1 MSVTVTIPFEQI
13 KEIVKQLSPSE
24 VEELKAQLETIAK
37 PEENV
42 KDKLR
47 ELLLRGPVMDEE
59 QLKEIKTNR
68 ERTNVASFGK
78 NDEGASVRQSCK
90 SNSGRD

>member
-37 PEENV
+37 PEENI

-59 QLKEIKTNR
+59 QLEEIKTNR
-68 ERTNVASFGK
+68 ERINQW
-78 NDEGASVRQSCK
+78 R
-90 SNSGRD
+90 R

>member
-47 ELLLRGPVMDEE
+47 ELLLQGPVMDEE
-59 QLKEIKTNR
+59 QLEEIKTNR
-68 ERTNVASFGK
+68 ERINQW
-78 NDEGASVRQSCK
+78 R
-90 SNSGRD
+90 R

>member
-59 QLKEIKTNR
+59 QLEKIKTNR
-68 ERTNVASFGK
+68 ERINQW
-78 NDEGASVRQSCK
+78 R
-90 SNSGRD
+90 R